1 MDTEWIPAV
10 IYGFGLIGFGVLLAV
25 SRHEE
30 VTEDPGG
37 EEEKLQAL
45 FLPFRRAARFLKKK
59 KRYGA
64 VPGAGAI
71 QNDLTNLPFELRRK
85 AGDCSR
91 VTAGPIDLI

>member
-45 FLPFRRAARFLKKK
+45 SQKALSQ
-59 KRYGA
+59 
-64 VPGAGAI
+64 I
-71 QNDLTNLPFELRRK
+71 QEKHYADEMIGSGIKSILMLGIAFCQKQAEISFSMMEN
-85 AGDCSR
+85 
-91 VTAGPIDLI
+91 